1 MNRKQ
6 LETFAAIVRL
16 GSFAAAAASLNATQS
31 TVSARIQELEQS
43 LGVVLFDRT
52 QRRAHLTAKGRELIS
67 YAQAAMNLFSEIE
80 QQVGNPEALSGTVRV
95 GVAEMVAISWLAD
108 FVSTLHKGFP
118 NLKLE
123 FDVNLTADLLSKLN
137 DGELDIAL
145 IPGSRFEGDLEA
157 KSLGKVEF
165 AWMASPALALPK
177 GRLSPRDFQPW
188 RILSLGDHSY
198 HFNTVQLWLRN
209 GGHIQHVDTCNSM
222 SVVASLTMAG
232 LGISLLPPRSYA
244 KELNAKK
251 LRQLATDPKVPMT
264 EFWAV
269 YLRSRANPVITRLA
283 SIARDTSNF
292 A

>member
-16 GSFAAAAASLNATQS
+16 GSFAAAAARLNATQS

-80 QQVGNPEALSGTVRV
+80 HQVGNPEALSGTVRV

-145 IPGSRFEGDLEA
+145 IP
-157 KSLGKVEF
+157 
-165 AWMASPALALPK
+165 
-177 GRLSPRDFQPW
+177 
-188 RILSLGDHSY
+188 
-198 HFNTVQLWLRN
+198 
-209 GGHIQHVDTCNSM
+209 
-222 SVVASLTMAG
+222 
-232 LGISLLPPRSYA
+232 
-244 KELNAKK
+244 
-251 LRQLATDPKVPMT
+251 
-264 EFWAV
+264 
-269 YLRSRANPVITRLA
+269 
-283 SIARDTSNF
+283 
-292 A
+292 